1 MISSCC
7 PWQMCIQVAPLT
19 GSTRNQVERGVDF
32 AVQPESEATG
42 EATQSY
48 VGGQTQQPVE
58 MLVEELF
65 VEPLQ

>member
-1 MISSCC
+1 
-7 PWQMCIQVAPLT
+7 MCIQVAPLT

-58 MLVEELF
+58 TLVEEL
-65 VEPLQ
+65 L